1 MNLFFDTNVL
11 LDYLISTR
19 PCHQDAG
26 TLVKSVFCVDLN
38 GFISSHSLTEIFYIS
53 RTSYSVEVRRQLLL
67 LIVSSFQVISE
78 SRSDFVSVLT
88 DKNFF
93 DLEDGLQMKCAE
105 NTNLDYI
112 VTENLKDFNNSKV
125 PAVNIETALKLISK

>member
-1 MNLFFDTNVL
+1 M
-11 LDYLISTR
+11 
-19 PCHQDAG
+19 
-26 TLVKSVFCVDLN
+26 
-38 GFISSHSLTEIFYIS
+38 
-53 RTSYSVEVRRQLLL
+53 L

-78 SRSDFVSVLT
+78 NRRDFVSVLT

-125 PAVNIETALKLISK
+125 PAVNIETALKLISKKTRIKIK

>member
-1 MNLFFDTNVL
+1 M
-11 LDYLISTR
+11 
-19 PCHQDAG
+19 
-26 TLVKSVFCVDLN
+26 
-38 GFISSHSLTEIFYIS
+38 
-53 RTSYSVEVRRQLLL
+53 
-67 LIVSSFQVISE
+67 IVSSFQVISE
-78 SRSDFVSVLT
+78 SRRDFVSVLT

-105 NTNLDYI
+105 NTNIDYI

>member
-1 MNLFFDTNVL
+1 M
-11 LDYLISTR
+11 
-19 PCHQDAG
+19 
-26 TLVKSVFCVDLN
+26 
-38 GFISSHSLTEIFYIS
+38 
-53 RTSYSVEVRRQLLL
+53 L

-78 SRSDFVSVLT
+78 SRRDLVSVLT

-105 NTNLDYI
+105 NTNIDYI

>member
-1 MNLFFDTNVL
+1 MFFCGD
-11 LDYLISTR
+11 I
-19 PCHQDAG
+19 
-26 TLVKSVFCVDLN
+26 N
-38 GFISSHSLTEIFYIS
+38 GFISSHSLTDIFYIS
-53 RTSYSVEVRRQLLL
+53 RTSYSVEDRRQLLL

>member
-1 MNLFFDTNVL
+1 M
-11 LDYLISTR
+11 
-19 PCHQDAG
+19 
-26 TLVKSVFCVDLN
+26 
-38 GFISSHSLTEIFYIS
+38 
-53 RTSYSVEVRRQLLL
+53 L

-78 SRSDFVSVLT
+78 SRRDFVSVLT

-105 NTNLDYI
+105 NTNIDYI